1 MAVLP
6 KPSDS
11 TADFIVP
18 DAGVYRMEFTK
29 YEGPSLSTF
38 KNDKGEDQY
47 RIKLFFCIRDEES
60 DFDGQAISAYFGY
73 SMHPTMSKL
82 YPIVKALL
90 GHEPDE
96 DEDVDLDELVGK
108 FIMGTL
114 DNKTKE
120 KDGQKR
126 TYANLIAASPIRKKK
141 AAPKVETSPPPKD
154 EGDELFGDE
163 EEDAA

>member
-1 MAVLP
+1 
-6 KPSDS
+6 
-11 TADFIVP
+11 
-18 DAGVYRMEFTK
+18 MEFTN
-29 YEGPSLSTF
+29 YEGPMLSTF
-38 KNDKGEDQY
+38 KSDKGEDQY
-47 RIKLFFCIRDEES
+47 RIKLLFAIRDEDS
-60 DFDGQAISAYFGY
+60 DFDGQVISAYYGY

-90 GHEPDE
+90 GHEPED
-96 DEDVDLDELVGK
+96 DEDVDLDELTGK

-141 AAPKVETSPPPKD
+141 AGPKLPPPVK
-154 EGDELFGDE
+154 DE
-163 EEDAA
+163 EEELWDDDSEDAA